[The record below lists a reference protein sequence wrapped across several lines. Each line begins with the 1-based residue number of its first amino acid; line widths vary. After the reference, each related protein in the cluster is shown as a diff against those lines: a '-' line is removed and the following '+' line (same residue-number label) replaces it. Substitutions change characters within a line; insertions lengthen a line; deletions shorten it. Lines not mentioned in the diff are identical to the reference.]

1 MWSFVNEKWI
11 YLSIDQYQFHHMNL
25 SDDQEDAKSSNDYVK
40 DPETWT
46 VQSFSRGMEFVCM
59 DAYRLV
65 KRLTPNDLLHF
76 SVDLFAKKTISLGS
90 NEALKCRKW
99 LDSYLIKIEQVILPW
114 FSKTDFVEII
124 LKFFIWGINNL
135 LKHCLT

>member
-1 MWSFVNEKWI
+1 
-11 YLSIDQYQFHHMNL
+11 MNL

-46 VQSFSRGMEFVCM
+46 VQWSSQGMEFVCM

-114 FSKTDFVEII
+114 FSKTDFIEII
-124 LKFFIWGINNL
+124 LKFFI
-135 LKHCLT
+135 